1 VLRPNV
7 AICREGDAARRIVY
21 IVFRSVTQDQGVIR
35 LALVAFIVAALTGA
49 AVSVLAASA
58 PAAPAGPFG
67 DSGPTW
73 SPDGSRIAFW
83 RFSYSLTQ
91 DVKGLYVVDAEGG
104 EPSRI
109 VSEWAREPAWSPDG
123 KTLAYSTE
131 NFIRRVNADGSQR
144 RTLSGKLK
152 GTFWQP
158 LWSRDGM
165 YIAFLRTSIRKG
177 RRGME
182 IWVVRSDGK
191 RLRRVAADVPFRP
204 GGDPI
209 PFSWAPDARR
219 LVYVRLTKR
228 ATDLWIAD
236 IAGRQPRRLLR
247 TSVPDRAPVWSPDS
261 SRIAFTSKER
271 VEPTRIY
278 VLDVARRTVT
288 NVALGFRPR
297 WAPNGQQLAFGGTSD
312 GIGLYVTQLGSGNA
326 TKLFASDGGVGDP
339 EWSPQGDRLTLA
351 AYGECNNLLTGIYV
365 VGATGG
371 AARITNPC

>member
-1 VLRPNV
+1 VV
-7 AICREGDAARRIVY
+7 
-21 IVFRSVTQDQGVIR
+21 RSAF
-35 LALVAFIVAALTGA
+35 LACIVAALAGA

-58 PAAPAGPFG
+58 PAAPAGPIV

-73 SPDGSRIAFW
+73 APDGSRIAFW

-91 DVKGLYVVDAEGG
+91 DVKGLYVVNADGG

-109 VSEWAREPAWSPDG
+109 VSESAREPAWAPDG
-123 KTLAYSTE
+123 RTLAYSTE
-131 NFIRRVNADGSQR
+131 YSIRRVNADGSQR
-144 RTLSGKLK
+144 QTLSGKLR
-152 GTFWQP
+152 GTVWRP
-158 LWSRDGM
+158 LWSPDGM
-165 YIAFLRTSIRKG
+165 HIAFVRTTFLKG
-177 RRGME
+177 RWQRE
-182 IWVVRSDGK
+182 IWVVRRDGR
-191 RLRRVAADVPFRP
+191 RLRRVATDVPFYP
-204 GGDPI
+204 GIDPI
-209 PFSWAPDARR
+209 PFSWAPDSRR

-228 ATDLWIAD
+228 ATDLWVAD
-236 IAGRQPRRLLR
+236 IAGREPRRLLR
-247 TSVPDRAPVWSPDS
+247 TSVPDRAPVWSPDG

-278 VLDVARRTVT
+278 VLDIARRTVT

-312 GIGLYVTQLGSGNA
+312 GIGLYVTQLGSGIA
-326 TKLFASDGGVGDP
+326 TKLFASDRGVGDR